1 MVKQYWKQFEGSVTD
16 LRSKYWK
23 DIFFRTEFNVIFLQI
38 VFAVVLTILVSVSFD
53 YLYKDILQTLLQ
65 GIAENIRNNGEVS
78 GGDIVDSIQIIRA
91 KNFLTFF
98 TVAVSTTLAFSYF
111 IAKMALTPTRTAL
124 QSQKRFISDIAHEL
138 RTPLAVIKTSSEV
151 ALLGDSIDSET
162 RTIFEDTI
170 EELDRVSSIINNLLT
185 FSNLVHPEQ
194 IKFSAVSM
202 GDVVDTA
209 VKKIDELIK
218 KKEIK
223 VTVRKTSPDSV
234 LGNMIALEQIV
245 INIIKNAINYNK
257 VGGSVVVRVEPDY
270 RGNIV
275 LVITDDGMGIGAK
288 DLAHIFEPFYRAES
302 SRNRASG
309 SSSGLGLTIVSELV
323 KLHSGRIG
331 VRSTLGQGTTFTVVL
346 PYNKNESKEEDKE
359 DEDVVTVDFLKK

>member
-1 MVKQYWKQFEGSVTD
+1 M
-16 LRSKYWK
+16 RSKYWN

-38 VFAVVLTILVSVSFD
+38 VFAVVLSILVSISFD
-53 YLYKDILQTLLQ
+53 YLYKDILQTLLD
-65 GIAENIRNNGEVS
+65 GIAENIRNNGAVTGS
-78 GGDIVDSIQIIRA
+78 DIVDSIQIVRA

-98 TVAVSTTLAFSYF
+98 TVAVTTTLIFSYF
-111 IAKMALTPTRTAL
+111 IAKMTLTPTRTAL
-124 QSQKRFISDIAHEL
+124 KSQKRFVSDIAHEL
-138 RTPLAVIKTSSEV
+138 RTPLSVIKTNSEV
-151 ALLGDSIDSET
+151 ALLDEALHKDVRE
-162 RTIFEDTI
+162 IFENTI

-194 IKFSAVSM
+194 IKFAIV
-202 GDVVDTA
+202 GLGEVVDTA
-209 VKKIDELIK
+209 VKKLDELIK

-234 LGNMIALEQIV
+234 WGNMIALEQIV

-257 VGGSVVVRVEPDY
+257 AGGAVVVRVEPDY
-270 RGNIV
+270 RGNVV
-275 LVITDDGMGIGAK
+275 LTVTDDGMGISAK
-288 DLAHIFEPFYRAES
+288 DLTHIFEPFYRAES

-331 VRSTLGQGTTFTVVL
+331 VRSTVGQGTTVTIIL
-346 PYNKNESKEEDKE
+346 PYKEHESALVEEEKE
-359 DEDVVTVDFLKK
+359 DDVAVDFLRDK